1 MLTEIYQRIS
11 AHKSFD
17 HTEEIPNRQTF
28 RFIESHPN
36 NLERSCLLGHLT
48 GSAWLV
54 APDRRSTVLIHHK
67 KLKRWLQPGGHAD
80 GNGNLFQVA
89 LYEASE
95 ETGLDLSIFIP
106 VTNLIF
112 DIDVHKIPKRGAE
125 PAHTHYDI
133 RYIFQVP
140 EINLPGNDESYK
152 VRFVPFDE
160 VKEFNNTASI
170 ERMML
175 KTKYQFSTA

>member
-17 HTEEIPNRQTF
+17 HTEEIAKRQTL

-36 NLERSCLLGHLT
+36 SLERSCLPGHLT

-67 KLKRWLQPGGHAD
+67 KLNRWLQPGGHAD
-80 GNGNLFQVA
+80 SNGNLFQVA
-89 LYEASE
+89 LDEASE

-133 RYIFQVP
+133 RYIFRY
-140 EINLPGNDESYK
+140 LK
-152 VRFVPFDE
+152 
-160 VKEFNNTASI
+160 SI
-170 ERMML
+170 YRATMNHIRYDLSHLMKSKNSITPL
-175 KTKYQFSTA
+175 LLRGWC